1 MDFTTLIKNNKPN
14 LSSSSIN
21 TYNIILNNLFKKIYP
36 SKNIQQHYKLLHSQK
51 TIDYVKTLTTTQ
63 RKSMWSA
70 LLSINPNNEIVRD
83 LLTEDFKKH
92 NEELQQQPD
101 KPQNLIDPSNL
112 QTIQQNLQ
120 QLFNELIKNKTHTI
134 KELQTIQDFVILSL
148 YTLIEPRR
156 LQDFTKMKIKNF
168 KLTDQTINYIKNQ
181 QFIFNIYKTAK
192 STGQQQI
199 LIPDDL
205 YKILQQWIKIN
216 PTEYLLFDN
225 NKNPL
230 REIQLNQRLNKILGS
245 GQSVNSL
252 RHTFLTDNYK
262 STLQKYKQ
270 METSMVKMGSSIA
283 QKYYYVKP

>member
-1 MDFTTLIKNNKPN
+1 
-14 LSSSSIN
+14 
-21 TYNIILNNLFKKIYP
+21 
-36 SKNIQQHYKLLHSQK
+36 
-51 TIDYVKTLTTTQ
+51 
-63 RKSMWSA
+63 
-70 LLSINPNNEIVRD
+70 
-83 LLTEDFKKH
+83 
-92 NEELQQQPD
+92 
-101 KPQNLIDPSNL
+101 
-112 QTIQQNLQ
+112 
-120 QLFNELIKNKTHTI
+120 
-134 KELQTIQDFVILSL
+134 
-148 YTLIEPRR
+148 LIEPRR

-168 KLTDQTINYIKNQ
+168 KITDQSINFIKNQ

-199 LIPDDL
+199 LIPDNL

-245 GQSVNSL
+245 GQSVTSL

-262 STLQKYKQ
+262 STIQKYKQ